1 MQTAAS
7 AATMHAA
14 PASLRA
20 ELLTRAVTLRSD
32 ILLQCVWRGAG
43 KLFSAVKVEFCGSG
57 GFTVRKKN
65 RAREARFLSGHL
77 NHD

>member
-7 AATMHAA
+7 PATMHAA

-57 GFTVRKKN
+57 GFTVGKKIARRKPD
-65 RAREARFLSGHL
+65 F
-77 NHD
+77 